1 LKYVIINGEFINY
14 RIYEVSKVKQDN
26 TKSLSQDTKGTK
38 IVTLVTCDDINN
50 KIRYIVKAREIK

>member
-1 LKYVIINGEFINY
+1 MIINGESINY
-14 RIYEVSKVKQDN
+14 RIYEVSKIKQDN
-26 TKSLSQDTKGTK
+26 TKCLNQDTRGSK

>member
-1 LKYVIINGEFINY
+1 MIINGEFINY

-50 KIRYIVKAREIK
+50 KIR

>member
-1 LKYVIINGEFINY
+1 MIINGEFINY
-14 RIYEVSKVKQDN
+14 RIYE
-26 TKSLSQDTKGTK
+26 GAK